1 MRQLRAVLCIAL
13 LVCSCLQ
20 LANARQLKQG
30 KPPPVLF
37 AFWKASFAYAPLTC

>member
-30 KPPPVLF
+30 RIRPCYLSLGKLCF
-37 AFWKASFAYAPLTC
+37 HTHL